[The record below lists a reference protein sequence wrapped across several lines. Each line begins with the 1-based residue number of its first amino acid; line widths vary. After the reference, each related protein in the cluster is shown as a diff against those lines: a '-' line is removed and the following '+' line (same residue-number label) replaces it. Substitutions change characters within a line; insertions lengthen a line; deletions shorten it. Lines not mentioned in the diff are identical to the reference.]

1 MESATE
7 ELIPD
12 PSALIIPGY
21 NLPGHLFND
30 GKPFYVE
37 KDPLTGAINF
47 TNKTPAGKEYNS
59 NEYDY
64 IDEEANP
71 DMFDKSNIDRKDGG
85 YASHRPNDVNQLTPN
100 FHDFLNLP
108 VKYSNP
114 EKYVYP
120 LISSSYANTKIQ
132 GHNVNSFN
140 HKQYAA
146 ATYKPTVSPTYYATK
161 PSYNNINKES
171 DEKYFG
177 IHTTAKPHPVT
188 PTTNT
193 RVTTEAPTKPT
204 ENLLNIEMN
213 HPSYYVT
220 TPEYDY
226 DYYTTQN
233 SIIDQHENTE
243 EPPRNEVYLKP
254 SSTKKPYS
262 IFDELFGD
270 YEEQHEVYND
280 KHNTQNNEPPSP
292 PTMFGNLGLNVF
304 DNKQKENNKIVQIT
318 PSVQTRPTT
327 VKPITTTAS
336 TTTIKP
342 IKTTPQTTKQPQQQN
357 HYSNYDTVSSVYPEE
372 ENGMYEYEDD
382 YSNNYHEETMHVL
395 DRKELVKNST
405 SEVSTQK
412 SVVMNVRNETNPRT
426 TTSSTTTT
434 EKTQFFSNSHQFN
447 YKQPVVITTSTTS
460 TTQKPKYSAKTTT
473 SRYSDRFSTLPS
485 ITTEK
490 PDSNFIS
497 ITSEKYDYY
506 NGDYKTIRPRIEVT
520 TKVTSMPLGENH
532 FSPNVPRRPLITLTE
547 NMKDTLSREK
557 VETTTKIYPKL
568 VPPPPAQTP
577 VPVPHYDKNYQKN
590 PNTQQTV
597 LHHAH
602 VPSTSNIRIAP
613 DQDIVSFVVGNH
625 QNVDGGHYIGS
636 ALKEETYHS
645 NSFRPLYNQQS
656 SVVPVFDQV
665 VYNQPMKATLNY
677 GPSSMQVQNND
688 NSFQEGSSASINV
701 QPIMGSQASLSIGIP
716 AEDIKKVKVKG
727 EVVDEK
733 LDLNENVEYPKEPGT
748 KIVFPEEDYTT
759 YTPPPRKQLV
769 PNMPNVFNLPNHP
782 NLPNK
787 EILSLYSKPMFHQLP
802 ADLTPP
808 SEPEVKPPP
817 PSVRPGNPRPPWD
830 PRPGHFYQ
838 GRPEYARPPRPHKPE
853 VYKRIDGLPN
863 ILPQFRPN
871 AKVSNGH
878 YIDNVGTINA
888 GYMPRQPLLDRPS
901 NRPIGF
907 FEKLHPPPPPKRM
920 HDLRK
925 VTALENDQ
933 GKHDRYRYEERILN
947 VPNIKPQEHFGG
959 YQLPP
964 KIPVANRKSE
974 DESEIAT
981 LQMIQAKQSDKLDT
995 IKPNVPPPFKITYQ
1009 QEATEKPLYVVYPVN
1024 SAPLKLDVLDTDKRE
1039 TVVVGT
1045 RGEQLPLPPSK
1056 ISPEPV
1062 FEQKPLLK
1070 PKDRNDSPILKPHSR
1085 PNNYPIKSDFP
1096 YMLERP
1102 DPTLINIPISSST
1115 SDINPSGPSVLD
1127 TTVPTVSY
1135 NKLDFSSSN
1144 YQSNNQWTSLDTE
1157 SRIVNGNNKMNYV
1170 NSDQISATLK
1180 TYTEKPIAIAY
1191 TPTEPNNDYVGTDK
1205 FSVPNF
1211 GRPVISEIRPEGNN
1225 INNNKVNQY
1234 GTVSNDDSEFT
1245 VSAVMHTHPQIKL
1258 KHQNE
1263 IKYFNPDQKTLAPFM
1278 VSSTRRTHLQDNLEN
1293 HKLNLDVDSTH
1304 IPAKLDFQA
1313 PFHASVSI
1321 DSEYQGWSV
1330 VNQNAKSEIDRSD
1343 TDVTTNQPESA
1354 SEFDIE
1360 NFKPQLFG
1368 GFKPLYS
1375 VSNEKEKVPT
1385 TAESERQE

>member
-64 IDEEANP
+64 IEEDPNP

-140 HKQYAA
+140 HKQYVAT
-146 ATYKPTVSPTYYATK
+146 TYKPTVSPTYYATK
-161 PSYNNINKES
+161 PSYNDINKAPHE
-171 DEKYFG
+171 EYFDV
-177 IHTTAKPHPVT
+177 HTTAKPTTAT
-188 PTTNT
+188 PTTNMHL
-193 RVTTEAPTKPT
+193 TTEAPTKPT
-204 ENLLNIEMN
+204 ENLLNSAIN
-213 HPSYYVT
+213 HPSYYMT

-233 SIIDQHENTE
+233 SIEQHQTTE
-243 EPPRNEVYLKP
+243 EPPKKP

-280 KHNTQNNEPPSP
+280 KPNSQNNKPLSP
-292 PTMFGNLGLNVF
+292 PAMFGNLGLSVF
-304 DNKQKENNKIVQIT
+304 DNKQNDNNKIVQIT
-318 PSVQTRPTT
+318 PAVQTKPTT
-327 VKPITTTAS
+327 VRPITSTSS
-336 TTTIKP
+336 TTTSKP
-342 IKTTPQTTKQPQQQN
+342 TKTSKQP

-372 ENGMYEYEDD
+372 ENNMYEYEDD
-382 YSNNYHEETMHVL
+382 YNEETMHVPE
-395 DRKELVKNST
+395 RKEFVKNNT
-405 SEVSTQK
+405 KEISTQK
-412 SVVMNVRNETNPRT
+412 SVEMNVRNETSPK
-426 TTSSTTTT
+426 TTSATTTT
-434 EKTQFFSNSHQFN
+434 NSHQYN
-447 YKQPVVITTSTTS
+447 YRQPVATDSTTS

-473 SRYSDRFSTLPS
+473 TRYSERFSTLPS

-490 PDSNFIS
+490 LDSNIIS

-506 NGDYKTIRPRIEVT
+506 NTEASPST

-532 FSPNVPRRPLITLTE
+532 FSANVPRRPLITLTE
-547 NMKDTLSREK
+547 NIKDTLNREK
-557 VETTTKIYPKL
+557 VEATTKTYPKL
-568 VPPPPAQTP
+568 VPASSAQTP
-577 VPVPHYDKNYQKN
+577 TPVQHYDENYQNQNK
-590 PNTQQTV
+590 QQTV

-636 ALKEETYHS
+636 ALKEEPYHS

-656 SVVPVFDQV
+656 SVVPAFDQV

-677 GPSSMQVQNND
+677 GPSSIQVQDND
-688 NSFQEGSSASINV
+688 NSFQEAASINV
-701 QPIMGSQASLSIGIP
+701 QPIIGSQASLSIGIP

-733 LDLNENVEYPKEPGT
+733 LDLNENVEYSKEPGT
-748 KIVFPEEDYTT
+748 KIVFPEEDYTP
-759 YTPPPRKQLV
+759 YTPPPRKQVL
-769 PNMPNVFNLPNHP
+769 PNMFNLPNHP
-782 NLPNK
+782 NLPTR

-808 SEPEVKPPP
+808 SEPEVKAPP
-817 PSVRPGNPRPPWD
+817 PSVRPGNARPPWD

-853 VYKRIDGLPN
+853 VYKRIDGLLPN

-920 HDLRK
+920 HELRK
-925 VTALENDQ
+925 ATALENEQ

-947 VPNIKPQEHFGG
+947 VPNIKPQEHFGA
-959 YQLPP
+959 YQMPP

-981 LQMIQAKQSDKLDT
+981 LQMIQAKHTDKLET
-995 IKPNVPPPFKITYQ
+995 IKPNVPPPFKITYHH
-1009 QEATEKPLYVVYPVN
+1009 ETTEKPLYVVYPVN
-1024 SAPLKLDVLDTDKRE
+1024 SAPLKLDVLDSDKRE

-1056 ISPEPV
+1056 ISQEPV

-1085 PNNYPIKSDFP
+1085 PNNYPVKSDFP
-1096 YMLERP
+1096 YILERP

-1115 SDINPSGPSVLD
+1115 PDVHPSGPSVLD
-1127 TTVPTVSY
+1127 TTVPTVAY
-1135 NKLDFSSSN
+1135 NKLD

-1157 SRIVNGNNKMNYV
+1157 SRIVNGNNKINYV

-1191 TPTEPNNDYVGTDK
+1191 TPTEPTNDYVGTDK
-1205 FSVPNF
+1205 YSVPNF
-1211 GRPVISEIRPEGNN
+1211 GRPVISEIRPET
-1225 INNNKVNQY
+1225 NKLNQY

-1263 IKYFNPDQKTLAPFM
+1263 IKYFNPDQKTLAPFV
-1278 VSSTRRTHLQDNLEN
+1278 VSSTRRTHPQDNLEN

-1343 TDVTTNQPESA
+1343 TDVTTIQPESA

-1375 VSNEKEKVPT
+1375 LSNEKEKVPT